1 MSAMNDIDILSE
13 VKDEELMHEMDS
25 DLESVITI
33 DSDDDYVPPPPTTQY
48 DGSDIEENE
57 ESENEE
63 ENPPPP
69 TTQYDGSDTEEDE
82 KSDDDTVIP
91 PPPDDD
97 DDIKIYDSSPSGV
110 TDKEEENAGIKV
122 SPVTLYTGKDDE
134 DDMNWEDEK
143 EYNKLEL
150 NNYNNSLLDYHNT
163 EITHNSEEIAMLAKV
178 IRDNK
183 NNVIDDLHRTIP
195 ILTKYEKTRVLGQR
209 AKQIENGHTPFV
221 RVADNIFDSS
231 IIAIQELEQ
240 KKIPF
245 IIRRP
250 LPSGASEYWHLKD
263 LEIVY

>member
-110 TDKEEENAGIKV
+110 TDKEEENTGIKV

-150 NNYNNSLLDYHNT
+150 NNYNNSINLHLINKFHKFSPKIHI
-163 EITHNSEEIAMLAKV
+163 ELNSFGTCDLA
-178 IRDNK
+178 I
-183 NNVIDDLHRTIP
+183 IF
-195 ILTKYEKTRVLGQR
+195 YVLC
-209 AKQIENGHTPFV
+209 A
-221 RVADNIFDSS
+221 
-231 IIAIQELEQ
+231 
-240 KKIPF
+240 
-245 IIRRP
+245 
-250 LPSGASEYWHLKD
+250 
-263 LEIVY
+263 